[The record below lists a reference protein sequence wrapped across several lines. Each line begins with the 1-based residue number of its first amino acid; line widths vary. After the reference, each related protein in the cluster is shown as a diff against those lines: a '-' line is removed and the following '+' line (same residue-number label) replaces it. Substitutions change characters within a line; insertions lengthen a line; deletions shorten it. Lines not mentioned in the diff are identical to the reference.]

1 MDAVRKQLITTRESS
16 RWPGLFVKKYTKR
29 VFYDNLWHENPDL
42 LESRG
47 HVVNAKGEIVIRP
60 FTKIFNRFENNTD
73 IALDERCVAVRKV
86 NGFMACATWV
96 EDVQDV
102 VVSTTGSLDS
112 DYVAIAERHITQD
125 MKDYIR
131 ESDLS
136 GTLMFEIVD
145 KEDPH
150 IVPEGEG
157 AWLIGYRQRKDERP
171 YHSSPRHEEFLDNL
185 AFSMGALRPRWVVTE
200 FSRIVDAAKNA
211 KHEGWVV
218 YGLESG
224 TALKIKS
231 PYYLALKAIARRKD
245 ITKLNKQFVDEEF
258 YGLIDHLTSIGESF
272 TMLSEQERLDYIR
285 NYYEQD
291 LVHER

>member
-1 MDAVRKQLITTRESS
+1 MDTQKQLITTRESS

-29 VFYDNLWHENPDL
+29 VFYDNLWHESDEL

-47 HVVNAKGEIVIRP
+47 HVVNAKGETVIRP
-60 FTKIFNRFENNTD
+60 FTKIFNRFENDTD
-73 IALDERCVAVRKV
+73 IDSNERCVIVRKV

-112 DYVAIAERHITQD
+112 DCVAIAERHITQE

-131 ESDLS
+131 DSDLS
-136 GTLMFEIVD
+136 GTFMFEIVD

-150 IVPEGEG
+150 IVPEDEG
-157 AWLIGYRQRKDERP
+157 AWLIGYRKVSSGGP
-171 YHSSPRHEEFLDNL
+171 YFSTQAHEEFLDNQ
-185 AFSMGALRPRWVVTE
+185 AFSMGTLRPRWLVADFSWVVDVTKKC
-200 FSRIVDAAKNA
+200 R
-211 KHEGWVV
+211 HEGFVV
-218 YGLESG
+218 YGQDSG
-224 TALKIKS
+224 TVLKIKS

-258 YGLIDHLTSIGESF
+258 YGLIDHLTSLGDSF

-291 LVHER
+291 MVHE